1 MTALKSKFI
10 FENRFIDNLPADPE
24 PAKFVRQV
32 HGAAYSFVMPIHVS
46 NPQVIATDNDLA
58 NELGFSEADLSD
70 ELFTQV
76 MVGNDLLDGMAPY
89 AMNYGGHQFGNWAG
103 QLGDGRAI
111 NLGELVTPT
120 GEHKIL
126 QLKGAGLTPYSRR
139 GDGLAVLRSSV
150 REFLCSQAMEHLG
163 IATTKAL
170 SLSLTG
176 EEVMR
181 DVMYDG
187 NAALEPGAVVC
198 RVSSSFTRFGNFQL
212 PAFRQD
218 IELLRALANHT
229 IKADFSHLIEGS
241 KVIDKDVY
249 LAWFKEV
256 CQRTVKLIVG
266 WQRVG
271 FVHGVMNT
279 DNMSI
284 IGETIDYGPYGWID
298 DFDVNFT
305 PNTTDRQHKRYRFG
319 TQGEIAQWNL
329 FQLANAIYPLVEE
342 AEPLEAMLN
351 EFADDFQLAWR
362 EMMAQKLG
370 FERYQNVDDLALF
383 ESLEALLSMLETDM
397 TIFYRQLAKLDM
409 TLDFMQSN
417 HWLPVL
423 ENAYYQPEQLS
434 ETYLE
439 QMSQWLEKYQQR
451 LAQDTRDNETRIAQ
465 MNATNPKFVLRN
477 YLSQQAI
484 DKAHQ
489 GDYSEIH
496 RLQQVLKHP
505 YDERPEFEQ
514 YAQKRPDWA
523 REKVGCSMLSCS
535 S

>member
-1 MTALKSKFI
+1 MSSLQNKFT
-10 FENRFIDNLPADPE
+10 FNNRFVDNLPADSEPE
-24 PAKFVRQV
+24 KYPRQV
-32 HGAAYSFVMPIHVS
+32 HGAAYSFVMPTS
-46 NPQVIATDNDLA
+46 VIAPHIIALDNELA
-58 NELGFSEADLSD
+58 AALGFSEPDVADP
-70 ELFTQV
+70 LFRDV
-76 MVGNDLLDGMAPY
+76 MAGNALLDGMAPY

-111 NLGELVTPT
+111 NLGELVTPS
-120 GEHKIL
+120 GQQQVL

-163 IATTKAL
+163 VATTKAL

-187 NAALEPGAVVC
+187 NGAFEPGAVVC
-198 RVSSSFTRFGNFQL
+198 RVSSSFTRFGHFQL

-218 IELLRALANHT
+218 TELLRLLAEHT
-229 IKADFSHLIEGS
+229 ITTDFPHLLKAGQT
-241 KVIDKDVY
+241 IDETVY
-249 LAWFKEV
+249 LAWFKEI

-298 DFDVNFT
+298 DFDLNFT

-329 FQLANAIYPLVEE
+329 FQLANAIYPLVGE
-342 AEPLEAMLN
+342 AEPLELILN

-362 EMMAQKLG
+362 QMMAQKIGL
-370 FERYQNVDDLALF
+370 ETYRNAQDLALI
-383 ESLEALLSMLETDM
+383 ESLEATLSLVETDM
-397 TIFYRQLAKLDM
+397 TIFYRQLAKLDISQD
-409 TLDFMQSN
+409 LSDSEY
-417 HWLPVL
+417 WLSIL
-423 ENAYYQPEQLS
+423 ENAYYQQTQLS
-434 ETYLE
+434 ESYLS
-439 QMSQWLEKYQQR
+439 QMSQWLVTWQQR
-451 LAQDTRDNETRIAQ
+451 LMIDARDANERIAQ
-465 MNATNPKFVLRN
+465 MNCVNPKYVLRN

-484 DKAHQ
+484 DKAES

-496 RLQQVLKHP
+496 RLQHILRNP
-505 YDERPEFEQ
+505 YDEQPEFEQ

-523 REKVGCSMLSCS
+523 RNKVGCSMLSCS